1 MRYVIVTS
9 RCPVSHD
16 RSGGRETLRR
26 NVGGV
31 VTALHQ
37 AMKAN
42 GGVWICW
49 GDGNADM
56 NYPVEDYEGYTVA
69 RIFLN
74 RNEKHGFY
82 DEYSNGTLWPLFHYF
97 RERVRY
103 VEDSFETYSAVNR
116 KFAEAV
122 AKYMDND
129 SVIWVHDYQ
138 LSLVPE
144 FVRKLGIG
152 NFIIFTWHIPWV
164 SSEFFNILP
173 QAKEIVDSIT
183 QADMITFHTELYRKN
198 FRESCERLSQPDFN
212 VDDRTSAYSLGIDSD
227 YYSRVDEPVNPLE
240 NLQKNGKVIF
250 SIDRLDYTK
259 GLINRVLS
267 VERVLKKY
275 PDTRGRFHYVMMVT
289 PSRTSVSEYI
299 KMKRDLETEIGRING
314 SHGDIKWQPII
325 YMYSKISDRVLLSYY
340 RYADIALI
348 TPVMDGLNLVSKE
361 FVAASRQGIL
371 ILSEF
376 AGAAFNLPQ
385 ALIVNPNDISA
396 MADTIYTAMNMDK
409 GEIARRLEA
418 MKTSVTRRNLKWWI
432 DAIEKRAK
440 TLMANRKVF
449 NAPGQ

>member
-1 MRYVIVTS
+1 MKYVVVTS

-16 RSGGRETLRR
+16 RTGGRETLRR

-56 NYPVEDYEGYTVA
+56 NYPVEEYDGYTVA
-69 RIFLN
+69 RVFLN
-74 RNEKHGFY
+74 RYEKHGFY

-103 VEDSFETYSAVNR
+103 RDESFETYRAVNG
-116 KFAEAV
+116 KFAEV
-122 AKYMDND
+122 VGKYADPE
-129 SVIWVHDYQ
+129 SVIWIHDYQ
-138 LSLVPE
+138 LSLVPDL
-144 FVRKLGIG
+144 VRKLGIG
-152 NFIIFTWHIPWV
+152 NFMIFTWHIPWV

-173 QAKEIVDSIT
+173 QAKELVDSIT

-198 FRESCERLSQPDFN
+198 FRESCERISQPEFN

-227 YYSRVDEPVNPLE
+227 YYSKADETANPLE
-240 NLQKNGKVIF
+240 NLQRNGKVIF

-267 VERVLKKY
+267 VERVLRKY
-275 PDTRGRFHYVMMVT
+275 PEARNRLHYVMMVT
-289 PSRTSVSEYI
+289 PSRTSVSEYVR
-299 KMKRDLETEIGRING
+299 MKRDLETEIGRING
-314 SHGDIKWQPII
+314 SQGDIKWQPII
-325 YMYSKISDRVLLSYY
+325 YMYGKVSDRVLLSYY
-340 RYADIALI
+340 RFADIALI

-361 FVAASRQGIL
+361 FVAASRHGIL

-385 ALIVNPNDISA
+385 ALIVNPNDINA
-396 MADTIYTAMNMDK
+396 MADTIYSAMSMES
-409 GEIARRLEA
+409 GEIERRLEA
-418 MKTSVTRRNLKWWI
+418 MKISVTRRNLKWWI
-432 DAIEKRAK
+432 EAIEKRARS
-440 TLMANRKVF
+440 LMANRDVI
-449 NAPGQ
+449 NATGH